1 MSTTAAARGKVIMP
15 IPELTASL
23 ADMIGPKFVAYA
35 TSETSPEVIESW
47 ISGSATPSLQTQERL
62 RLTHKVS
69 KIVHDKFGTRDMVQ
83 AWLQG
88 KSPCLNDNAAVV
100 MIRTEEN
107 PARLEAE
114 LTAAAELFAAQ

>member
-1 MSTTAAARGKVIMP
+1 MSTAATRGREIMP

-35 TSETSPEVIESW
+35 TSEKTPEVIESW
-47 ISGSATPSLQTQERL
+47 ITGSSTPSLQTQERL
-62 RLTHKVS
+62 RLTYKVS

-88 KSPCLNDNAAVV
+88 KNPDLNDNAAVV

-114 LTAAAELFAAQ
+114 LTAAAELFAAK